1 MKLVDNRAL
10 LGAIA
15 LNITGV
21 ILTFML
27 YQYLEA
33 SEGARTLT
41 RSRLVWELV
50 LNLQILSAA
59 LIWFCYSDRI
69 DGSVGAMK
77 VLQRLRLWFA
87 IVTVLLPT
95 LLGLLG
101 IQQNWFE
108 VQPTADE
115 IRLFAYVV
123 LTYWLLGV
131 WLNARVRVR
140 RSTQV
145 RKVGWRYRMAFLSPA
160 VLLALV
166 TLVDL
171 PSGGQVWLLA
181 IPLLTYLQGSMP
193 FITKAFG
200 LR

>member
-27 YQYLEA
+27 FQYLEA
-33 SEGARTLT
+33 SEGARTLS

-69 DGSVGAMK
+69 DGSVGGMK

-87 IVTVLLPT
+87 LVTVLLPT

-108 VQPTADE
+108 EQPTAGE
-115 IRLFAYVV
+115 VRLFAYIV

-140 RSTQV
+140 RSTQI
-145 RKVGWRYRMAFLSPA
+145 RKVGWRYRLGFLSPA
-160 VLLALV
+160 LLLAL
-166 TLVDL
+166 TTAVDL
-171 PSGGQVWLLA
+171 PMGGQIWLLA
-181 IPLLTYLQGSMP
+181 IPLFTYLQGSMP

>member
-27 YQYLEA
+27 FQYLEA
-33 SEGARTLT
+33 SEGARTLS

-69 DGSVGAMK
+69 DGSVGGMK

-87 IVTVLLPT
+87 LVTVLLPT

-108 VQPTADE
+108 EQPTAGE
-115 IRLFAYVV
+115 VRLFAYIV

-140 RSTQV
+140 RSTQI
-145 RKVGWRYRMAFLSPA
+145 RKVGWRYRLGFLCPA
-160 VLLALV
+160 LLLAL
-166 TLVDL
+166 TTAVDL
-171 PSGGQVWLLA
+171 PMGGQTWLLA
-181 IPLLTYLQGSMP
+181 IPLFTYLQGSMP
-193 FITKAFG
+193 FLTKAFG